1 MPIVVLILHF
11 EIQQQ
16 MEEQSDKEIQDSDL
30 EEAIR
35 MLIDENIL
43 TFVNTTKKYRIANNF

>member
-1 MPIVVLILHF
+1 
-11 EIQQQ
+11 

>member
-1 MPIVVLILHF
+1 
-11 EIQQQ
+11 

-43 TFVNTTKKYRIANNF
+43 TFVKHDKEISYRQQL